1 MVRFLHILPSN
12 SVSIREPWETVLDFW
27 FGKPNDPDYGQQ
39 KKAWFIK
46 NPAFD
51 DLVRE
56 NLGDL
61 YHQASS
67 DLLDDWQREPLGS
80 LALIILLDQVPRNIF
95 RQTPQA
101 FATDPKALTIAKQAI
116 AQNFDQ
122 HLLTVQRLFLYIP
135 FEHSENLDDQRRSLQ
150 LFSRL
155 SDEPDAQSY
164 IDYAQR
170 HFDVIEQFGRFP
182 HRNQILGRTS
192 TPAEQAFLQQPG
204 SSF

>member
-1 MVRFLHILPSN
+1 MATQ
-12 SVSIREPWETVLDFW
+12 EPWQPVLDFW
-27 FGKPNDPDYGQQ
+27 FGKPTDSDYGQQ

-61 YHQASS
+61 YQQASS
-67 DLLDDWQREPLGS
+67 GLLDDWQREPLGC

-101 FATDPKALTIAKQAI
+101 FATDPKALAIARQAI

-122 HLLTVQRLFLYIP
+122 YLLVVQKLFLYLP
-135 FEHSENLDDQRRSLQ
+135 FEHSENLEDQRRSLE

-155 SDEPDAQSY
+155 KDQPDAQSY

-170 HFDVIEQFGRFP
+170 HFEVIERFGRFP
-182 HRNQILGRTS
+182 HRNQILGRES
-192 TPAEQAFLQQPG
+192 TPEEQEFLQQPG